1 VLSAACLLAYQSR
14 AIVRILK
21 EENVFVAISSVCIH
35 SPHTIEYLARIDPTM
50 KSPRIILFDGQCN
63 ACNKFVQFVIRRDP
77 AANFQFAPLQSEQA
91 TCALQAAGFDPLQ
104 NYHPA
109 RARQPITNAPPTAP
123 SISPTPPTPPP
134 LDSLILIC
142 EGKVLLRSDAALAIA
157 GGMRFPWPLLGV
169 LRIVPRGLRDG
180 AYRIFARNRYRW
192 FGQCNVG
199 ALSTTAPSHLASRFL

>member
-1 VLSAACLLAYQSR
+1 
-14 AIVRILK
+14 LK

-63 ACNKFVQFVIRRDP
+63 ACNTFVRFVIQNDP
-77 AANFQFAPLQSEQA
+77 AAHFQFAPLQSEQA
-91 TCALQAAGFDPLQ
+91 ARALQSAGFDPLQ
-104 NYHPA
+104 NDQSA
-109 RARQPITNAPPTAP
+109 RARELVANAPTTAP
-123 SISPTPPTPPP
+123 STLPPTPPSTLP
-134 LDSLILIC
+134 PTPPSLDSLILIC

-157 GGMRFPWPLLGV
+157 RGLRFPWPLLCV

-192 FGQCNVG
+192 FGKCNVG
-199 ALSTTAPSHLASRFL
+199 ALSTKEPSHFASRFL

>member
-1 VLSAACLLAYQSR
+1 MFAAYLLAYQSR
-14 AIVRILK
+14 AVVRILK
-21 EENVFVAISSVCIH
+21 EENVFVAISSVYIH
-35 SPHTIEYLARIDPTM
+35 SPHTIECLARTDLTM
-50 KSPRIILFDGQCN
+50 KSTRIILFDGQCN
-63 ACNKFVQFVIRRDP
+63 ACNKFVPFVIRHDP

-104 NYHPA
+104 KYQPA

-123 SISPTPPTPPP
+123 TISSPPPTPPS
-134 LDSLILIC
+134 LDSLILIY
-142 EGKVLLRSDAALAIA
+142 EGKVLLHSDAALAIA
-157 GGMRFPWPLLGV
+157 GGMRFPWPLLCV